1 VRQIRT
7 LQAAVCVLLLATGLL
22 VINCIWPLIPRQR
35 FALVEAERINIRE
48 RDGTLRAALSNA
60 KGFTEGQRAQQ
71 QEGARI
77 AGLMF
82 YNEEGQE
89 AGGLVYLGKA
99 VPGGQDAEAAL
110 TFDQFRQDQTV
121 YLNHEEHRDA
131 QGTRIADGLSVNS
144 RPDWTKVRDEYR
156 TYEAL
161 DKVAPSQQDEAKLE
175 ALQAGKIS
183 TGRLFIGVKRGVNG
197 GEAYDDGG
205 IFIKNKWGRTVI
217 KLYVDYDNRPHFEVY
232 DPLGKALIY
241 ELKVPA
247 SQSAATPTGKGRGD
261 KGRGY

>member
-1 VRQIRT
+1 MQPEERESVTTTKLVHQIRI
-7 LQAAVCVLLLATGLL
+7 LQITVAVLAVTTGLL
-22 VINCIWPLIPRQR
+22 VANTIRPFVPVRLRV
-35 FALVEAERINIRE
+35 VEAERINIRE

-60 KGFTEGQRAQQ
+60 SGFTEGQRAQQ

-99 VPGGQDAEAAL
+99 IAGGQDAEAAL

-121 YLNHEEHRDA
+121 YLHHEEHRDA
-131 QGTRIADGLSVNS
+131 RGTRFQDGFSVNS
-144 RPDWTKVRDEYR
+144 RPDWTMAREEYR
-156 TYEAL
+156 IY
-161 DKVAPSQQDEAKLE
+161 DKVGQLPEAEQDQARLE

-183 TGRLFIGVKRGVNG
+183 TGRLFVGVKRGTSG
-197 GEAYDDGG
+197 GEPYDDGG
-205 IFIKNKWGRTVI
+205 VFIKNRWGRTVI

-232 DPLGKALIY
+232 DRLGKTLVY

-247 SQSAATPTGKGRGD
+247 S
-261 KGRGY
+261 